1 MSIYIKVEKV
11 NWGNKDTSDIEELD
25 TVTAVVETSGVIE
38 DTNYQLIEVEP
49 ALNSIK
55 VGDSFVEKEDIF
67 EQYIL
72 ETTKEEYARRRRNE
86 LLQETDWIVGVS
98 DHPQHSVYTAYRT
111 ALRDWPSTE
120 SFPDTRPELGE

>member
-25 TVTAVVETSGVIE
+25 TVTAIVETSGVIE
-38 DTNYQLIEVEP
+38 DTDYQLIEVEP
-49 ALNSIK
+49 ELNSIK

-120 SFPDTRPELGE
+120 AFPDTRPVLGE